1 MEKPSEGFCI
11 YEMEIL
17 MYFYLGIEYV
27 VNIILL
33 KSVQWLFA
41 NKRKKNLILKIYQFI
56 TGSSSVHRHS

>member
-17 MYFYLGIEYV
+17 MYFYLGIDMKYV

-33 KSVQWLFA
+33 KSIPWLFA
-41 NKRKKNLILKIYQFI
+41 NKRKKN
-56 TGSSSVHRHS
+56 